1 MLWLSDLMTNV
12 HYCQVN
18 YGGLLLQALLEHW
31 PRPYVDE
38 ESEMES
44 QMVSGQSEA
53 QSLEVQFNFRAQAA
67 AVAMSTS
74 LCQATRQ

>member
-1 MLWLSDLMTNV
+1 MPWLSYLMTNI

-44 QMVSGQSEA
+44 QMVSGQSEP
-53 QSLEVQFNFRAQAA
+53 QTLEMQYNFRAQVA

>member
-1 MLWLSDLMTNV
+1 MTNV

-44 QMVSGQSEA
+44 QMVSGQSEPK
-53 QSLEVQFNFRAQAA
+53 SLEVQFHFRAQVA